1 MIRITDWLAID
12 DQELH
17 EEFVRAAGPGGQ
29 NVNKVATAVQLRFD
43 VQQSPSLPEDVRLRL
58 RRLGGA
64 RLTSDGVLII
74 TAQRYRTQAQN
85 RDDAL
90 HQFIALVRAAT
101 VRPKPRHA
109 TRPTLA
115 SKQRRLE
122 SKRRQ
127 GERKQLRRTP
137 PNRGG

>member
-1 MIRITDWLAID
+1 MIRITEWLAID
-12 DQELH
+12 GQELH
-17 EEFVRAAGPGGQ
+17 EEFVRSAGPGGQ

-43 VQQSPSLPEDVRLRL
+43 VQNSPSLPDDVRLRL
-58 RRLGGA
+58 RRLAGA
-64 RLTSDGVLII
+64 RLTSEGVLII

-90 HQFIALVRAAT
+90 SQFIALVRAAT
-101 VRPKPRHA
+101 IRPKPRHA

-127 GERKQLRRTP
+127 GERKSTRRRP
-137 PNRGG
+137 LDRGE